1 MAQIWGMLIFL
12 LSEDTDYW
20 ERLPE
25 LDVGAGRHL
34 VMGSATI
41 LLSLCTRDAGGRF
54 KVSG

>member
-25 LDVGAGRHL
+25 LDVGAGSHL
-34 VMGSATI
+34 EMGSAMI
-41 LLSLCTRDAGGRF
+41 LLSLRARDAGGGF
-54 KVSG
+54 KVNG

>member
-1 MAQIWGMLIFL
+1 MLIFL

-41 LLSLCTRDAGGRF
+41 LLSLCARDAGGRF